1 MCNRIRIMQANNK
14 WREGGTYRAAGH
26 FVIGGLGGGGAGA
39 LASGGISLAADKLKS
54 MQVSC
59 PSVRNTFCIEF
70 QPLFFQRSA
79 SRGWSLI
86 GLRHFST
93 LRCACFLHKSCHSRR
108 HCPCPLRTV
117 LLALI

>member
-1 MCNRIRIMQANNK
+1 VVSAVQGAVSTGETLINAASNTSSGRMQ
-14 WREGGTYRAAGH
+14 GLAGA
-26 FVIGGLGGGGAGA
+26 AGA
-39 LASGGISLAADKLKS
+39 L
-54 MQVSC
+54 VSC
-59 PSVRNTFCIEF
+59 PSVRNTLCVEF